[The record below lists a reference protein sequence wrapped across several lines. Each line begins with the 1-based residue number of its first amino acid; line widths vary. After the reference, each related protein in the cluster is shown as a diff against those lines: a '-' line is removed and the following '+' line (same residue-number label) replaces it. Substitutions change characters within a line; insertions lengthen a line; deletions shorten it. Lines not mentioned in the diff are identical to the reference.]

1 MARHPKPWYWQKRDA
16 WFVNIKGK
24 RFKLADDKKAAFERF
39 YELMREPVRQQVESR
54 SLIAVI
60 DAFLGWVQ
68 TNRSPD
74 TYEWYRYRLQRFA
87 EKYPDLA
94 TNALKPYHVEKW
106 MEDYPHLSQT
116 SRRNYLRSIKRCL
129 SWAEKQG
136 YVEGNPLEHLEV
148 PGAERREQM
157 ITNAEYAELLGAI
170 PDQCFRDLVVT
181 TWETGCR
188 PQESLRVDVNHFDLK
203 NRRWVFPTKQSKGKK
218 KPRIVYL
225 TDEAFEITKRL
236 AAGSASGALFRNNR
250 GVKWTKD
257 AVNCAF
263 DRVRQRIGRA
273 KLNQTDISPS
283 AKEVDMLIPSLKPT
297 RVEKGKR
304 ITKSDSELRS
314 EAKRKLVARVII
326 KTIPRYSLYALR
338 HAWATR
344 ALQSGLDG
352 LTVAILMGH
361 SDPSTLARV
370 YQHLSHNPEHLLAQA
385 AKVKS

>member
-1 MARHPKPWYWQKRDA
+1 MARHPKPWYWKARNA
-16 WFVNIKGK
+16 WFVTIKGK
-24 RFKLADDKKAAFERF
+24 RFKLANDKKPAFERF
-39 YELMREPVRQQVESR
+39 YELMQEPVRRQVESR
-54 SLIAVI
+54 SLIAII

-87 EKYPDLA
+87 EKYTDLH
-94 TNALKPYHVEKW
+94 TSALKPYHVEQW
-106 MEDYPHLSQT
+106 VADYPNFSQT

-129 SWAEKQG
+129 SWAQKQG
-136 YVEGNPLEHLEV
+136 YVETNPIEHLEV

-157 ITNAEYAELLGAI
+157 ITNEEFAELLEAI
-170 PDQCFRDLVVT
+170 PDQQFRDLVVT

-188 PQESLRVDVNHFDLK
+188 PQESLRVKVEHFDPK
-203 NRRWVFPTKQSKGKK
+203 NRRWVFPTQESKGKK

-225 TDEAFEITKRL
+225 TDEALAITKRL
-236 AAGSASGALFRNNR
+236 AAQWQSGALFRNSR
-250 GVKWTKD
+250 GVQWTKD

-263 DRVRQRIGRA
+263 DRVRQRIGKSR
-273 KLNQTDISPS
+273 LTQEEISPS
-283 AKEVDMLIPSLKPT
+283 TEEINSLIPTLKPT
-297 RVEKGKR
+297 RNEKGKSV
-304 ITKSDSELRS
+304 TKSDAELRY
-314 EAKRKLVARVII
+314 EAKSKLIGRLIT
-326 KTIPRYSLYALR
+326 KTIPRCSLYALR

-370 YQHLSHNPEHLLAQA
+370 YQHMSHNPEHLLAQA
-385 AKVKS
+385 AKVNG